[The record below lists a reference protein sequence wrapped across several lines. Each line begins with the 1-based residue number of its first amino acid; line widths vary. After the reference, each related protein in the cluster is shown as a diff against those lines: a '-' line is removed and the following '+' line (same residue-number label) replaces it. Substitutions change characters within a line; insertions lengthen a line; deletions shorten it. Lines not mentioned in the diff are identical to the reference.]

1 MLKCY
6 YVCRVKATKR
16 NFSIEKLEQVAKVL
30 KTIAH
35 PVKLEILELL
45 EKYEPLSV
53 SAICEKIDATCEI
66 SMMSHH
72 LAKMKD
78 NGILVSEKTG
88 KQVYYRIADRKLLK
102 IFDCMENCDFV

>member
-1 MLKCY
+1 MKNTE
-6 YVCRVKATKR
+6 KNIEAKR
-16 NFSIEKLEQVAKVL
+16 LEQVAKIL

-35 PVKLEILELL
+35 PVKLEVLELL
-45 EKYEPLSV
+45 GENEPLSV
-53 SAICEKIDATCEI
+53 SSICEGINTDCEI

-78 NGILVSEKTG
+78 NGILTSEKDG

-102 IFDCMENCDFV
+102 IFNCMDNCDLL

>member
-1 MLKCY
+1 MKETEKNIT
-6 YVCRVKATKR
+6 VKR
-16 NFSIEKLEQVAKVL
+16 LDQVAKIL

-45 EKYEPLSV
+45 GKHEPLSV
-53 SAICEKIDATCEI
+53 SSICSKIDSGCEI

-78 NGILVSEKTG
+78 NGILISNKEG
-88 KQVYYRIADRKLLK
+88 KQVYYRIADRRLLK
-102 IFDCMENCDFV
+102 IFDCVENCDFL